1 MEIQS
6 AFNAGAEGF
15 QRATERA
22 NEAAI
27 NIAGST
33 LANNVVEN
41 SSQGEQSLETQ
52 SAQVSAPTNVTD
64 INNELVELKV
74 AEYQAKASAEVV
86 QTADEVLGTLID
98 VTA

>member
-6 AFNAGAEGF
+6 AFNAGVEGF
-15 QRATERA
+15 QKATERA

-27 NIAGST
+27 NIASST
-33 LANNVVEN
+33 LATNAVEN
-41 SSQGEQSLETQ
+41 TSQGERTLETQ

-74 AEYQAKASAEVV
+74 AEHQAKASAEVV

>member
-6 AFNAGAEGF
+6 AFNAGVEGF

-22 NEAAI
+22 NKAAI
-27 NIAGST
+27 NIAGNT
-33 LANNVVEN
+33 LANNSAEN
-41 SSQGEQSLETQ
+41 TIQTEQTSQGQSVAGT
-52 SAQVSAPTNVTD
+52 ANVTD
-64 INNELVELKV
+64 VNNELVELKV

-86 QTADEVLGTLID
+86 QTADDVLGTLID